1 MAMATGAIRAS
12 VQLSANTKKEKRKRR
27 RKKMAAVLAISSTA
41 ITGSSATPVDR
52 YSELLAKGGGG
63 LLADILVTN

>member
-1 MAMATGAIRAS
+1 MFNYQQTRKR
-12 VQLSANTKKEKRKRR
+12 KKEKEEE
-27 RKKMAAVLAISSTA
+27 KKMAAVLAISSTA